1 MSVLSADEQ
10 ELFNVAKSTLPRWFF
25 QDGDPEETIA
35 ALAKIMQLG
44 RAQVQTWLDATYIL
58 QATGFWLDQHARDRA
73 LARQNGES
81 DANLRTRIRSYADA
95 VTTPAIK
102 AAVNNLLTQAG
113 VADPCAVYESRRDQ
127 AYYQQANPSTAFFGR
142 GYRYGRSKHSA
153 IVIIVPPTTPAGT
166 FASIAAAARVL
177 AAGGVDVTV
186 EQGSATAAYQRISV
200 TPPAATVAHGAA
212 AINFSAQMAVA
223 DTVTW
228 QVSGVVG
235 GNATVGTIA
244 AGVYTPPA
252 AVPFPE
258 DVEVQAVG
266 ALDGTTGRA
275 RVKIT

>member
-10 ELFNVAKSTLPRWFF
+10 ELYNVAKASLPRWFF
-25 QDGDPEETIA
+25 QDQGADEQVA

-58 QATGFWLDQHARDRA
+58 RATGFWLDQHAKDRN
-73 LARQNGES
+73 LARQSGES
-81 DANLRTRIRSYADA
+81 DAALRLRIRSYADA
-95 VTTPAIK
+95 VTAPAIA
-102 AAVNNLLTQAG
+102 AAVNALLVQDGIT
-113 VADPCAVYESRRDQ
+113 DPCAIYESRRDQ
-127 AYYQQANPSTAFFGR
+127 AYYSSGAGRAYFARGHRFGR
-142 GYRYGRSKHSA
+142 TNHRA
-153 IVIIVPPTTPAGT
+153 IIVILPIGASAGVV
-166 FASIAAAARVL
+166 ASVSAAVRVL
-177 AAGGVDVTV
+177 AAGGVDTNV
-186 EQGSATAAYQRISV
+186 EIGTAGVAYQRISV
-200 TPPAATVAHGAA
+200 TPPTRSAAHGGATVTFAA
-212 AINFSAQMAVA
+212 QIRVA

-228 QVSGVVG
+228 KVNGVAG